1 MGEDTGIGDVMN
13 VLVLPVH
20 FVWFWCFK
28 SRDAEVLRS
37 ECSSDSDEV
46 HSQLFFQHENDGQIR
61 RKNSGIVHFVTRSIF
76 SDNSSER
83 TGRIP

>member
-1 MGEDTGIGDVMN
+1 MGEDTGIGVMN
-13 VLVLPVH
+13 VLVLPVQVCTLFGSGVSNH
-20 FVWFWCFK
+20 VM
-28 SRDAEVLRS
+28 LRS